1 MARKPAATTPRTRQP
16 AIPAGSQP
24 FIAEPQ
30 AAAAAAHG
38 ETLSSDMDYAAHE
51 AMFMRFTGMVKWG
64 IVGAVV
70 LVLFLFIAVHP
81 MITPPA
87 S

>member
-1 MARKPAATTPRTRQP
+1 MANTPASTSRRRKPAV
-16 AIPAGSQP
+16 PAGAQP
-24 FIAEPQ
+24 FIAEPA

-51 AMFMRFTGMVKWG
+51 AMYMRFTGLVKWG
-64 IVGAVV
+64 VV
-70 LVLFLFIAVHP
+70 CIAILVIFLFVVIHP
-81 MITPPA
+81 MVPPPA

>member
-1 MARKPAATTPRTRQP
+1 MAKSPASSPRSRKPAV
-16 AIPAGSQP
+16 PAGAQP
-24 FIAEPQ
+24 FIAEPA

-51 AMFMRFTGMVKWG
+51 AMYMRFTGLVKWA
-64 IVGAVV
+64 ILAMAI
-70 LVLFLFIAVHP
+70 LVIFLFAVVHP
-81 MITPPA
+81 MVPPPA